1 MVLYPHFQQG
11 TGLTLRIKATLLSV
25 HTSGALSVLVTS
37 HAIDSP
43 AYTGRISM
51 PMIRSP
57 SSMDLSRTILS
68 PPYHSPAQRAGSE
81 YQVRNNS
88 APDISCRWFVF

>member
-25 HTSGALSVLVTS
+25 HTSGALY
-37 HAIDSP
+37 I
-43 AYTGRISM
+43 
-51 PMIRSP
+51 IRQP
-57 SSMDLSRTILS
+57 NG
-68 PPYHSPAQRAGSE
+68 GSE